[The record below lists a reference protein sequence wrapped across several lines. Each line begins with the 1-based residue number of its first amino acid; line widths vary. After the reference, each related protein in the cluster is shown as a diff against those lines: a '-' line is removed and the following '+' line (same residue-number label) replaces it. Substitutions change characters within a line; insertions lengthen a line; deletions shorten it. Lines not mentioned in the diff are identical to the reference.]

1 MYSGV
6 IIKHEDRCLLCKR
19 SEKYTH
25 PNQWFIPAGQ
35 IETGESP
42 RECAIRELYEET
54 NLEFTESDLHFVGTI
69 PTMDDEGGL
78 TNDFIYLFI
87 CEIDH
92 QMIPDLENAQDGKE
106 HTKQVL
112 VQKSKMVLISYSM
125 NILSWRT
132 LVPKKSTLNIWKLFF
147 QTAKSR
153 TLFIT
158 LVQISSQSS
167 KIHQVQE

>member
-6 IIKHEDRCLLCKR
+6 IIKYEDKCLLCKR

-35 IETGESP
+35 IELGENP

-54 NLEFTESDLHFVGTI
+54 NLQFTEEDLHFVGTI

-92 QMIPDLENAQDGKE
+92 QMVPDLENAQDGKE
-106 HTKQVL
+106 HTKCGYFDFDKIKKLGLDKNLLKVL
-112 VQKSKMVLISYSM
+112 
-125 NILSWRT
+125 
-132 LVPKKSTLNIWKLFF
+132 KKYFDID
-147 QTAKSR
+147 
-153 TLFIT
+153 
-158 LVQISSQSS
+158 
-167 KIHQVQE
+167 

>member
-92 QMIPDLENAQDGKE
+92 QMVPDLENAQDVVVEVYDLLGRSVY
-106 HTKQVL
+106 TK
-112 VQKSKMVLISYSM
+112 SM
-125 NILSWRT
+125 ANVSAGGVIVELDEA
-132 LVPKKSTLNIWKLFF
+132 NFN
-147 QTAKSR
+147 AKSSAYIVR
-153 TLFIT
+153 VKLAEGYIT
-158 LVQISSQSS
+158 AQII
-167 KIHQVQE
+167 KN